1 MLTVTS
7 SAKDILKEDLQ
18 RQRDDEE
25 TLIRIARSS
34 SDPQQVGLLLDKEKE
49 GDHVIADN
57 EGDKL
62 LLIGQDMGNILTE
75 KTLDYKDT
83 DQGMR
88 LTLTGP

>member
-18 RQRDDEE
+18 TLREDEE

-34 SDPQQVGLLLDKEKE
+34 DPQQVGLFLDKEKE
-49 GDHVIADN
+49 GDQVIADN
-57 EGDKL
+57 EGEKL
-62 LLIGQDMGNILTE
+62 LVIDQDMGNILTE
-75 KTLDYKDT
+75 KTLNYSDT